1 MPRHIPFYNDESGV
15 SILNLRAPKGIDV
28 ESWFIECYKKHKGH
42 PMQILLGL
50 YKGNY
55 HKFFL
60 AVIFFFIKHA
70 PVWVLP
76 IVTANIIND
85 ITSGSPETY
94 QNIIIQAMIMIVLVA
109 LNIPMNYM
117 YTRYKS
123 LATRYA
129 ETGLR
134 RALVRKLQ
142 QLSISYHKETQ
153 SGRLQSKIMR
163 DVEAVE
169 TLSTQMFLSILNI
182 ALNIAI
188 ALIVTINKS
197 LVVFIFFLLT
207 TPIAAATMVFFRNV
221 MKKRNN
227 EFRKEM
233 EETSARVMVMV
244 ELIPVTRAHAL
255 EEEEVQKMSGQLFA
269 VAEKGYRLDVI
280 QSLFGSVGW
289 AIFQIFQVVCL
300 GFTGFLAI
308 KGTVM
313 PGDITLYQSYFAT
326 IVSQVSSLMSLIP
339 TIAKGIES
347 VNSIGE
353 VLLEDDIEQNEG
365 KEIIKDIYGEF
376 DFKDVTFRY
385 NNIDRPV
392 LHNLNLHV
400 DKGETIALV
409 GESGAGKSTILNLV
423 IGFNQVNSG
432 EVLIDGHNMKDID
445 LRSYRK
451 HLAVVPQTSI
461 LFSGTI
467 RDNITYGVDNV
478 DEATLDEIVKAA
490 NLTDLINSLPD
501 GLDTM
506 VGEHGGKLSGGQR
519 QRISIARAL
528 IRNPKVIVLDEA
540 TSALDSISEKLIQEA
555 LNNLTKDRT
564 TFIVAHRLST
574 IKDADKIAVIADG
587 HCVEYGTYDE
597 LMNLKGEFYQ
607 MKKIQS

>member
-188 ALIVTINKS
+188 ALIVTIKKS

-233 EETSARVMVMV
+233 EETSARVMEMV

>member
-233 EETSARVMVMV
+233 EETSARVMEMV
-244 ELIPVTRAHAL
+244 ELIPVTKAHAL

-451 HLAVVPQTSI
+451 YLAVVPQTSI

>member
-233 EETSARVMVMV
+233 EETSARVMEMV

-451 HLAVVPQTSI
+451 YLAVVPQTSI

-506 VGEHGGKLSGGQR
+506 VGEHGGKFSGGQR

>member
-233 EETSARVMVMV
+233 EETSARVMEMV

-451 HLAVVPQTSI
+451 YLAVVPQTSI

-540 TSALDSISEKLIQEA
+540 KSALDSISEKLIQEA

>member
-182 ALNIAI
+182 ALNLAI
-188 ALIVTINKS
+188 ALIVTINRS

-233 EETSARVMVMV
+233 EETSARVMEMV

-451 HLAVVPQTSI
+451 YLAVVPQTSI

-506 VGEHGGKLSGGQR
+506 VGEHAGKLSGGQR

>member
-109 LNIPMNYM
+109 LNVPMNYM

-182 ALNIAI
+182 ALSIAI

-233 EETSARVMVMV
+233 EETSARVMEVV

-451 HLAVVPQTSI
+451 YLAVVPQTSI

>member
-233 EETSARVMVMV
+233 EETSARVMEMV

-451 HLAVVPQTSI
+451 YLAVVPQTSI

-540 TSALDSISEKLIQEA
+540 TSALDSISEKLIQET

>member
-233 EETSARVMVMV
+233 EETSARVMEMV
-244 ELIPVTRAHAL
+244 ELIPVTRAYAL